1 MKALALLALVAS
13 GCSGESPSADAAL
26 DAAPGD
32 VLATREGWTG
42 SERAA
47 DAVAAGSLDEVT
59 GFGSNPGNLGLWR
72 YRPAALA
79 GPAPLVVALHGCTDD
94 ARSFASHSG
103 WRELADRK
111 QLLVLFPEQRAAN
124 NLALCFNW
132 FEPGD
137 LARGQGEA
145 GSIAQMVEWMKGQH
159 AVDPK
164 RIYVTGLSAGGS
176 MAAALAALHPDLF
189 AGAAIMAGVPFGCA
203 KDLVSAQ
210 SCMKGNDKEAKA
222 WGDLVRAAAPA
233 GTSSVPRVA
242 LFQGSADPLVA
253 PSNLGELVEQW
264 TNVQGADATADA
276 TEPIGAHSKRS
287 YTRPDGTLAVVA
299 YELKGMG
306 HGMAVDPGT
315 GPAQA
320 GQPGTFYYAVG
331 LASVVEAARVWGL

>member
-1 MKALALLALVAS
+1 MKATLALLALLVS
-13 GCSGESPSADAAL
+13 GCSGDGPSADAAL
-26 DAAPGD
+26 DASPGD
-32 VLATREGWTG
+32 GPTVREATAREGG
-42 SERAA
+42 A
-47 DAVAAGSLDEVT
+47 DAAAAGTLDEVT

-79 GPAPLVVALHGCTDD
+79 KPAALVVALHGCTDD

-111 QLLVLFPEQRAAN
+111 QLLVIFPEQRAAN

-145 GSIAQMVEWMKGQH
+145 GSIAEMVEWAKGQH
-159 AVDPK
+159 AVDAK
-164 RIYVTGLSAGGS
+164 RVYVTGLSAGAS
-176 MAAALAALHPDLF
+176 MAAALAARYPDLF

-203 KDLVSAQ
+203 QDLASAQ
-210 SCMKGNDKEAKA
+210 SCMKGSDKDAKT

-233 GTSSVPRVA
+233 GSTSVPRVA

-253 PSNLGELVEQW
+253 PSNLGELIEQW
-264 TNVQGADATADA
+264 TDAQGADATADA
-276 TEPIGAHSKRS
+276 TAAVGAHSKRT
-287 YTRPDGTLAVVA
+287 YKRPDGAIAVVA

-306 HGMAVDPGT
+306 HGMAVDPGS
-315 GPAQA
+315 GPTQA
-320 GQPGTFYYAVG
+320 GQAGTFYYAVG
-331 LASVVEAARVWGL
+331 LASVVEAASVWGL